1 MFNIHLAI
9 PIPKGNVPPFM
20 ILIVMCQTRH
30 GEVRVWQLPEK
41 AKILMDKRQEDG
53 EGGENI
59 DEPVHNQGNES
70 DGSNEFLKEEND
82 FKDKNISIEVINNED
97 TVKED
102 EQMQDRYNVE
112 VLQGGRPL
120 HHHPI
125 STSVSGRCKKIS
137 REYFPSSAKV
147 QCVVNIEIFLSNPL
161 GPLHFDIGRWF
172 GDNSAGDNEQK
183 NIVQKILRIF

>member
-1 MFNIHLAI
+1 MFNIHLSI
-9 PIPKGNVPPFM
+9 HKGNVPPFM

-59 DEPVHNQGNES
+59 DEPVHNQGNKS
-70 DGSNEFLKEEND
+70 DGSNEFLKEENN
-82 FKDKNISIEVINNED
+82 FKDMNISIEDINNED

-125 STSVSGRCKKIS
+125 STSVSGGCKKIF
-137 REYFPSSAKV
+137 REYFPNSAIIH
-147 QCVVNIEIFLSNPL
+147 CVVNIEIFLSNPL

-172 GDNSAGDNEQK
+172 GDNSAGDNEEK
-183 NIVQKILRIF
+183 NIVQKILQIF

>member
-1 MFNIHLAI
+1 
-9 PIPKGNVPPFM
+9 
-20 ILIVMCQTRH
+20 MCQTRH

-41 AKILMDKRQEDG
+41 AKILMDRRQEDG
-53 EGGENI
+53 EEGENM

-82 FKDKNISIEVINNED
+82 FKDMNISIEDINNED

-125 STSVSGRCKKIS
+125 STSVSGRCKKYSENI
-137 REYFPSSAKV
+137 FPI
-147 QCVVNIEIFLSNPL
+147 QL
-161 GPLHFDIGRWF
+161 
-172 GDNSAGDNEQK
+172 
-183 NIVQKILRIF
+183 

>member
-9 PIPKGNVPPFM
+9 HKGNVPPFM
-20 ILIVMCQTRH
+20 IVIVMCQIRH

-70 DGSNEFLKEEND
+70 DGSNEFLKEENN
-82 FKDKNISIEVINNED
+82 FKDMNISIEDIDEGS
-97 TVKED
+97 TVND
-102 EQMQDRYNVE
+102 SGPQQDRNDVE

-125 STSVSGRCKKIS
+125 STSVSGRCKQGQIGPD
-137 REYFPSSAKV
+137 RSA
-147 QCVVNIEIFLSNPL
+147 N
-161 GPLHFDIGRWF
+161 
-172 GDNSAGDNEQK
+172 
-183 NIVQKILRIF
+183 